1 MEISNIITIIVYVL
15 SIGVS
20 WGVITNKV
28 SKQAEEIKALKND
41 NKIALDAIK
50 AENKL
55 SLDALRLESKS
66 GIDAL
71 RAETKASIASLE
83 KTNDIHME
91 SLRDLVNQRLQVLE
105 AKQDKHNN
113 LIERMT
119 VVEQSTK
126 DAWKSIDR
134 FNEENNITHRIVEQ

>member
-126 DAWKSIDR
+126 AAWKSIDR
-134 FNEENNITHRIVEQ
+134 FNEENNITHRIVE

>member
-66 GIDAL
+66 GVDAL

-134 FNEENNITHRIVEQ
+134 FNEENNITHRIVE

>member
-41 NKIALDAIK
+41 NKITLDAIK

-66 GIDAL
+66 GVDAL

-126 DAWKSIDR
+126 AAWKSIGR
-134 FNEENNITHRIVEQ
+134 LNEENNITHRIVK

>member
-55 SLDALRLESKS
+55 SLDALR
-66 GIDAL
+66 
-71 RAETKASIASLE
+71 AETKASIASLE

-91 SLRDLVNQRLQVLE
+91 SLHDLINQRLQTLE

-119 VVEQSTK
+119 VVEQLTK
-126 DAWKSIDR
+126 AAWKSIDR
-134 FNEENNITHRIVEQ
+134 LNEENNITHKIVE

>member
-41 NKIALDAIK
+41 NKITLDAIK

-66 GIDAL
+66 GVDAL

-91 SLRDLVNQRLQVLE
+91 SLRDLVNQRLQTLE

-126 DAWKSIDR
+126 AAWKSIDR
-134 FNEENNITHRIVEQ
+134 LNEENNTTHRIVE

>member
-28 SKQAEEIKALKND
+28 SKQAEEIKAFKND
-41 NKIALDAIK
+41 NKIVLDAIK

-55 SLDALRLESKS
+55 SL
-66 GIDAL
+66 DAL

-91 SLRDLVNQRLQVLE
+91 SLRDLINQRLQTLE

-119 VVEQSTK
+119 VVEQLTK
-126 DAWKSIDR
+126 AAWKSIDR
-134 FNEENNITHRIVEQ
+134 LNEENNITHKIVE

>member
-28 SKQAEEIKALKND
+28 SKQAEEIKAFKKD
-41 NKIALDAIK
+41 NKIVLDAIK

-66 GIDAL
+66 GVDAL
-71 RAETKASIASLE
+71 SAETKASIASLE

-91 SLRDLVNQRLQVLE
+91 SLRDLVNQRLQTLE

-119 VVEQSTK
+119 VVEQLTK
-126 DAWKSIDR
+126 AA
-134 FNEENNITHRIVEQ
+134 